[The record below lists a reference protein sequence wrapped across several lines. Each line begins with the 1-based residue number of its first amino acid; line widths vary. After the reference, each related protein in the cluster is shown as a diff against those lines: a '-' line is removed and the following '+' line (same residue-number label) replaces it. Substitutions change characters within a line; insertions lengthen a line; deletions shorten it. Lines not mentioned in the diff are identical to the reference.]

1 MVMNPWHVSENIFS
15 AQYFNEILNSMHLYF
30 IYRDIVLTL
39 KMYSIIFNIYIFRTT
54 YALSFKMKII
64 NYYLHRA
71 DWHQK
76 DICSLYFFWDN
87 AI

>member
-30 IYRDIVLTL
+30 YYRDIVLTL

-64 NYYLHRA
+64 NY
-71 DWHQK
+71 
-76 DICSLYFFWDN
+76 
-87 AI
+87 